1 MTTPY
6 DDSLVAADTDGDGY
20 DDTFA
25 HDLDGDGYIDTVAVV
40 DPTTGAV
47 SVLLDTDA
55 DGEADT
61 LLVDTDGD
69 GYADEGLTAPGTE
82 ATTSSPSDD
91 PTTEPPSDVS
101 ADPYDTAP
109 GSDTDPYA
117 VSTDP
122 FAPGVDNLPEA
133 GDEGIHGDPRAD
145 IAYHA
150 VQPGPVDC
158 LPTSVSMIVSEVT
171 GETVPAQEIA
181 DLADEKGFMNG
192 SGMSAEDSLTLLQ
205 SYGVDAELQQGS
217 VDGLR
222 TALDNGDQ
230 IIIGLDS
237 ADLYQGEAGPFD
249 PGMTAGHAVVLTG
262 IDDGPPAY
270 AYINDPGF
278 PDGAGVQV
286 PLELFEDAWADAD
299 NTMVVVGGSPDP
311 ATPEGGG
318 DTTDVETVST
328 AAASEDQS
336 EVGRLLLLPITLTTT
351 WISSATA

>member
-82 ATTSSPSDD
+82 ATTGADD
-91 PTTEPPSDVS
+91 PESYDPVS
-101 ADPYDTAP
+101 DPYDP
-109 GSDTDPYA
+109 GSDPDVVPA
-117 VSTDP
+117 DP
-122 FAPGVDNLPEA
+122 FAPGAENLTEA
-133 GDEGIHGDPRAD
+133 GDEGVHGDPRAD
-145 IAYHA
+145 TQYHA

-171 GETVPAQEIA
+171 GETVPAEEIA

-205 SYGVDAELQQGS
+205 SYGVEAELQQGS

-286 PLELFEDAWADAD
+286 PLELLEDAWADAD
-299 NTMVVVGGSPDP
+299 NTMVVVGGSPD
-311 ATPEGGG
+311 TVSPEGGEATAG
-318 DTTDVETVST
+318 TETVST
-328 AAASEDQS
+328 GTVSEESS
-336 EVGRLLLLPITLTTT
+336 EVGRLLLLPITLTTN